1 MKTRF
6 RISKNDTVKATMS
19 NNNGMLLASLYD
31 SQFTTI
37 SEVVSALVRK
47 VQHTSTRKVNITI
60 WNQDKDTVKYIT
72 KKVNK

>member
-1 MKTRF
+1 MRTRF

-19 NNNGMLLASLYD
+19 NNNGMILASLYD

-37 SEVVSALVRK
+37 NDVVSSLVRK
-47 VQHTSTRKVNITI
+47 VPHASTGKVNITI